1 MPGNKPAS
9 VRGPDQGPKEKNG
22 PRKPRS
28 HGFARRRMTPTRRVE
43 HALETCPDCGT
54 GLAGGWAQR
63 SREVI
68 EVPAVPVEVTEHV
81 IVARTCPVC
90 ERRRV
95 PKAAL
100 DGVTLGRQRL
110 GINLVSLI
118 ATLKEEGRMPVRTIQ
133 WYLET
138 VHQLHLS
145 EGGRRPGAA
154 PGGWAGSRGYGPG
167 TRTAPGQP
175 GSAGRRDR
183 MASGRGKTAMS
194 GPSAP
199 SASGTSCAAAGIR
212 G

>member
-1 MPGNKPAS
+1 MAIVLRQQAVIDRLERRIAVMEERLKPGGPRGMPGNKPAS
-9 VRGPDQGPKEKNG
+9 ARGPDQGPKEKKG

-28 HGFARRRMTPTRRVE
+28 HGFARRWMTPTRRVE
-43 HALETCPDCGT
+43 HALETCPGCGT

-95 PKAAL
+95 PQAVL

-118 ATLKEEGRMPVRTIQ
+118 ATLREEGRMPVRTVQ
-133 WYLET
+133 WYLRT

-145 EGGRRPGAA
+145 EGGIVQVLHGWQGRLERLWPRR
-154 PGGWAGSRGYGPG
+154 
-167 TRTAPGQP
+167 
-175 GSAGRRDR
+175 
-183 MASGRGKTAMS
+183 
-194 GPSAP
+194 
-199 SASGTSCAAAGIR
+199 
-212 G
+212 